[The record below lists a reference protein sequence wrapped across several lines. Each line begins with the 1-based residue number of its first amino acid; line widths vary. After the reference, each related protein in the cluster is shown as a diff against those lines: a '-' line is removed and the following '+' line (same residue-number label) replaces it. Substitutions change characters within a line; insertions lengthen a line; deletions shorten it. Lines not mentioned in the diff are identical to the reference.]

1 MLYNILKNYKKS
13 HDDQINDQDIEL
25 EFQNALYMSN
35 TISTEWQEG
44 TQRCV
49 CVCVTN
55 ECERISEKLLLLM
68 KNFFTYN
75 FQFEH
80 EQILL
85 SISLPNL

>member
-49 CVCVTN
+49 CAC
-55 ECERISEKLLLLM
+55 
-68 KNFFTYN
+68 
-75 FQFEH
+75 H
-80 EQILL
+80 
-85 SISLPNL
+85 